1 MLLLDTSAYPVE
13 DRAEILRGGLA
24 ELAGVDL
31 APIEGDALMK
41 LRFRAWDVGDGCSLL
56 NAQSSGFHFTRRPSD
71 ESPVIGF
78 SMMPGGS
85 ARFSQNDRQQIVPG
99 GGMFIAEMSEKFTC
113 QFAESSEGINL
124 MVPLEVLDISLPD
137 VRKAAQWLPLS
148 PVYSLACQ
156 HLLTLMRY
164 TREFDAPQPSAQ
176 QAGLHVMRALIKSF
190 GTE

>member
-1 MLLLDTSAYPVE
+1 
-13 DRAEILRGGLA
+13 
-24 ELAGVDL
+24 
-31 APIEGDALMK
+31 MK
-41 LRFRAWDVGDGCSLL
+41 LRFRAWDVGDGCSLH
-56 NAQSSGFHFTRRPSD
+56 NAQSSGFHLSRRSSD

-78 SMMPGGS
+78 GMMPSGS
-85 ARFSQNDRQQIVPG
+85 ARFSQHDRQQIVPG
-99 GGMFIAEMSEKFTC
+99 GGMFITEMSEKFTC
-113 QFAESSEGINL
+113 NFAESSEGINL
-124 MVPLEVLDISLPD
+124 MVPLEVLDIPLRD

-176 QAGLHVMRALIKSF
+176 RAGLHVMRALIKSF